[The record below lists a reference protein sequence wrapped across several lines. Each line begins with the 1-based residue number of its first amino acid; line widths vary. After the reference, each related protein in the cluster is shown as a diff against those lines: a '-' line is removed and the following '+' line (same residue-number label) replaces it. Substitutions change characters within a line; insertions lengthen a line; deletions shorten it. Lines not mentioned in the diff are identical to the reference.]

1 MEYNFFLINYC
12 QKLNDFTLPFSNVQM
27 KYGFIAYFYEII
39 AKLIVKIK
47 FYDFESSIIGLATEM
62 IVDKAIIISI
72 FF

>member
-1 MEYNFFLINYC
+1 MPL
-12 QKLNDFTLPFSNVQM
+12 SNVQM

-47 FYDFESSIIGLATEM
+47 FYDFESSIIGLATET

>member
-1 MEYNFFLINYC
+1 MSKVEWFHIAIFQC
-12 QKLNDFTLPFSNVQM
+12 SDVSTT
-27 KYGFIAYFYEII
+27 KYGFIADFYEII
-39 AKLIVKIK
+39 EKLIVKIK